1 LGTAFRFVR
10 RYLRSGEYRM
20 EAEPSFLKWR
30 ELYAYFWFENIRR
43 SEISREERKDLT
55 TLLCR
60 HLEQDDPEIK
70 VPDASWFYRLTTAF
84 DDRYIRLAKA
94 IASPRVRCVSF
105 DIFDTAVV
113 RPF

>member
-1 LGTAFRFVR
+1 YYFQHSGASTSLKGGAGKLEKNLLDLGTAFRFVR

-43 SEISREERKDLT
+43 SEISREERKGLT

-70 VPDASWFYRLTTAF
+70 VPD
-84 DDRYIRLAKA
+84 
-94 IASPRVRCVSF
+94 
-105 DIFDTAVV
+105 
-113 RPF
+113 